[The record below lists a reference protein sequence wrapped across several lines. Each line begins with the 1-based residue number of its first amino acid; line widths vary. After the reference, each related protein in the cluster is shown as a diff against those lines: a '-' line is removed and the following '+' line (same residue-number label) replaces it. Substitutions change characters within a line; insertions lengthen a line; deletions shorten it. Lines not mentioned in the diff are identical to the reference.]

1 MTFPLRNLKIK
12 KELMK
17 RERKMR
23 CNMEKLYLGIA
34 REKITPEIG
43 CNLCGYYPD
52 IYSDCIVDD
61 LTVDACYL
69 RQGDTQA
76 LMVSAAVCAID
87 ADICDSIRT
96 QVQAR
101 FGIPAENCM
110 ISAIHTHSG
119 PCLMEMEG
127 WGGVDVPYL
136 ENIFMP
142 GVLKAIES
150 AVAEP
155 VAVTVGVAEG
165 DSFVGMNRRELTV
178 ENKIK
183 LGQNPWGPFNP
194 RMTVIDF
201 KDEAGQSVATMV
213 HYGCHPTS
221 AGHNTQVTRDW
232 PGVMIDRLEE
242 KTGGMVSFFNGP
254 EGDVGPRISNGK
266 TIGNDSMDYVYELG
280 AVAAADAKRIY
291 SQITDYTTPE
301 LKVFC
306 DRCEIPLRPRM
317 TRAEA
322 EAIYEE
328 NKDKTKN
335 VAALMKLTA
344 QKVMD
349 AWDAGEPE
357 EKSKGFDQ
365 TVIAIG
371 DRVFTS
377 FPYEIFSEIGMRI
390 DQAMPHIHVLP
401 TVLTN
406 GSYGYFVTE
415 DTIFRGGY
423 EVRSFLYKSSQTYC
437 KDADFALMNA
447 TLENLKK
454 L

>member
-1 MTFPLRNLKIK
+1 
-12 KELMK
+12 
-17 RERKMR
+17 
-23 CNMEKLYLGIA
+23 MEKLYLGLA

-52 IYSDCIVDD
+52 LYSESVADD
-61 LTVDACYL
+61 LTVDAYYF
-69 RQGDTQA
+69 RQGNTKV
-76 LMVSAAVCAID
+76 LMVSATVCVID
-87 ADICDSIRT
+87 EDICDSLRKQI
-96 QVQAR
+96 QER
-101 FGIPAENCM
+101 FGIPAENCI

-119 PCLMEMEG
+119 PCLISVEG

-142 GVLKAIES
+142 GVLKAVEA
-150 AVAEP
+150 AVASP

-165 DSFVGMNRRELTV
+165 DSYVGMNRRELTV

-194 RMTVIDF
+194 RMTVMDF

-221 AGHNTQVTRDW
+221 AGHNTQITRDW
-232 PGVMIDRLEE
+232 PGVMIDALETE
-242 KTGGMVSFFNGP
+242 TGGMVSFFNGP

-280 AVAAADAKRIY
+280 AVAAKDAKRIY
-291 SQITDYTTPE
+291 KQINEYTIPE
-301 LKVFC
+301 LKVVC
-306 DRCEIPLRPRM
+306 ARCEIPLRPRL

-322 EAIYEE
+322 EAMYEE
-328 NKDKTKN
+328 NKDKAKN
-335 VAALMKLTA
+335 MAALMKATA

-349 AWDAGEPE
+349 AWDAGVPE
-357 EKSKGFDQ
+357 EKSRGFNQ
-365 TVIAIG
+365 TIVAIG
-371 DRVFTS
+371 DRVFTA
-377 FPYEIFSEIGMRI
+377 FPYELFSEIGMRI
-390 DQAMPHIHVLP
+390 DRAMPDIHVLP
-401 TVLTN
+401 TVCAN

-415 DTIFRGGY
+415 DVIFRGGY
-423 EVRSFLYKSSQTYC
+423 EVRQFLYKHAQTYC
-437 KDADFALMNA
+437 KDADFALIQA